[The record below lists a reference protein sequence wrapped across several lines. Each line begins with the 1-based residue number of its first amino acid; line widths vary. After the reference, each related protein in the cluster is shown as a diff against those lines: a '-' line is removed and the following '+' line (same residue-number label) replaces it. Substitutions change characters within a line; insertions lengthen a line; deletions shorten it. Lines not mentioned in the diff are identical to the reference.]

1 MATIQQPKSNGLLRS
16 LLLLA
21 LILFGFWILNDQGLV
36 ELVLQGDKS
45 HISKA
50 IIILWVLTTV
60 YWIYLSRIVYAE
72 KTSINSNGDINSNL
86 SIGRYLEAIDKGEDK
101 DLLLKAFETEY
112 AKKLS
117 YGWLAADIS
126 LKLGLLG
133 TVIGFILML
142 QPISEL
148 NNTSPEELKVA
159 LSSMSSG
166 MAVALFTTL
175 TGLVSSI
182 LIRLQF
188 QLTSSSIATL
198 INEITFIRED
208 SFGK

>member
-1 MATIQQPKSNGLLRS
+1 MAKIEQPKSNGLLRS
-16 LLLLA
+16 LLLLTI
-21 LILFGFWILNDQGLV
+21 ILFGFWILNDQGLMQI
-36 ELVLQGDKS
+36 VLKGDKS

-50 IIILWVLTTV
+50 IIILWIVTTI
-60 YWIYLSRIVYAE
+60 YWIYLSRIIYLDKSLIGNE
-72 KTSINSNGDINSNL
+72 KDFSLNL
-86 SIGRYLEAIDKGEDK
+86 SIGKYLRDIDKGEDNN
-101 DLLLKAFETEY
+101 AIIRVFESEY

-117 YGWLAADIS
+117 FGWVAADIS

-148 NNTSPEELKVA
+148 NNTSPDELKSA

-188 QLTSSSIATL
+188 QITSSNVVTL
-198 INEITFIRED
+198 INEITFLAEKNIER
-208 SFGK
+208 

>member
-1 MATIQQPKSNGLLRS
+1 MAKIEQPKSNGLLRS
-16 LLLLA
+16 LLLLTV
-21 LILFGFWILNDQGLV
+21 ILFGFWILNDQGLIQI
-36 ELVLQGDKS
+36 VLKGDKS

-50 IIILWVLTTV
+50 IIILWIVTTI
-60 YWIYLSRIVYAE
+60 YWIYLSRIIYLDKSLIGNE
-72 KTSINSNGDINSNL
+72 KIFSLNL
-86 SIGRYLEAIDKGEDK
+86 SIGKYLRDIDKGEDK
-101 DLLLKAFETEY
+101 DTIIRVFESEY

-117 YGWLAADIS
+117 FGWVAADIS

-148 NNTSPEELKVA
+148 NNTSPDELKLA

-188 QLTSSSIATL
+188 QITSSNVVTL
-198 INEITFIRED
+198 INEITFLAEKNIER
-208 SFGK
+208 

>member
-72 KTSINSNGDINSNL
+72 KTSINLNGDINSNL
-86 SIGRYLEAIDKGEDK
+86 FIGRYLEAIDKGEDK

-117 YGWLAADIS
+117 YGWMAADIS

>member
-101 DLLLKAFETEY
+101 DLLLKAFEPEY

-117 YGWLAADIS
+117 YGWMAADIS
-126 LKLGLLG
+126 LKLGLIG

>member
-1 MATIQQPKSNGLLRS
+1 MAKIEQPKSNGLLRS
-16 LLLLA
+16 LLLLTV
-21 LILFGFWILNDQGLV
+21 ILFGFWILNDQGLMRI
-36 ELVLQGDKS
+36 VLKGDKS

-50 IIILWVLTTV
+50 IIILWIVTTV
-60 YWIYLSRIVYAE
+60 YWIYLSRIIYLDKSLIGNE
-72 KTSINSNGDINSNL
+72 KNFSLNL
-86 SIGRYLEAIDKGEDK
+86 SIGKYLRDIDKGEDK
-101 DLLLKAFETEY
+101 DTIIRVFESEY

-117 YGWLAADIS
+117 FGWVAADIS

-148 NNTSPEELKVA
+148 NNTSPDELKLA

-188 QLTSSSIATL
+188 QITSSNVVTL
-198 INEITFIRED
+198 INEITFLAEKNIER
-208 SFGK
+208 

>member
-1 MATIQQPKSNGLLRS
+1 MTKIEQPKSNGLLRS
-16 LLLLA
+16 LLLLVI
-21 LILFGFWILNDQGLV
+21 ILFGFWILNDQGLMQI
-36 ELVLQGDKS
+36 VLQGDKS

-50 IIILWVLTTV
+50 IIILWIVTTI
-60 YWIYLSRIVYAE
+60 YWVYLSRIIYLDKSLIGNE
-72 KTSINSNGDINSNL
+72 NDSSSNL
-86 SIGRYLEAIDKGEDK
+86 SIGRYLRDLDKDEDK
-101 DLLLKAFETEY
+101 DVIIRVFESEY

-117 YGWLAADIS
+117 FGWVAADVS

-148 NNTSPEELKVA
+148 NNTGPEELKEA

-188 QLTSSSIATL
+188 QITSSNVVTL
-198 INEITFIRED
+198 INEITFLREENIER
-208 SFGK
+208 

>member
-1 MATIQQPKSNGLLRS
+1 MAKIEQPKSNGLLRS
-16 LLLLA
+16 LLLLTV
-21 LILFGFWILNDQGLV
+21 ILFGFWILNDQGLMQI
-36 ELVLQGDKS
+36 VLKGDKS

-50 IIILWVLTTV
+50 IIILWIVTTV
-60 YWIYLSRIVYAE
+60 YWIYLSRIIYLDKSLIGNE
-72 KTSINSNGDINSNL
+72 KIFSLNL
-86 SIGRYLEAIDKGEDK
+86 SIGKYLRDIDKGEDK
-101 DLLLKAFETEY
+101 DTIIRVFESEY

-117 YGWLAADIS
+117 FGWVAADIS

-148 NNTSPEELKVA
+148 NNTSPDELKSA

-188 QLTSSSIATL
+188 QITSSNVVTL
-198 INEITFIRED
+198 INEITFLAEKNIER
-208 SFGK
+208 

>member
-1 MATIQQPKSNGLLRS
+1 MAT
-16 LLLLA
+16 
-21 LILFGFWILNDQGLV
+21 
-36 ELVLQGDKS
+36 
-45 HISKA
+45 
-50 IIILWVLTTV
+50 
-60 YWIYLSRIVYAE
+60 SRTASAVW
-72 KTSINSNGDINSNL
+72 TG
-86 SIGRYLEAIDKGEDK
+86 
-101 DLLLKAFETEY
+101 DLLSGSGVVSANSSLAFNELAVSWKARTEE
-112 AKKLS
+112 AES
-117 YGWLAADIS
+117 
-126 LKLGLLG
+126 
-133 TVIGFILML
+133 
-142 QPISEL
+142 
-148 NNTSPEELKVA
+148 NTSPEELKVA

>member
-16 LLLLA
+16 LLLLV

-72 KTSINSNGDINSNL
+72 KTSINLNGDINSNL

-117 YGWLAADIS
+117 YGWMAADIS

>member
-1 MATIQQPKSNGLLRS
+1 MAKIEQPKSNGLLRS
-16 LLLLA
+16 LLLLTV
-21 LILFGFWILNDQGLV
+21 ILFGFWILNDQGLMQI
-36 ELVLQGDKS
+36 VLKGDKS

-50 IIILWVLTTV
+50 IIILWIVTTV
-60 YWIYLSRIVYAE
+60 YWIYLSRIIYLDKSLIGNE
-72 KTSINSNGDINSNL
+72 KDFSLNL
-86 SIGRYLEAIDKGEDK
+86 SIGKYLRDIDKGEDK
-101 DLLLKAFETEY
+101 DTIIRVFESEY

-117 YGWLAADIS
+117 FGWVAADIS

-148 NNTSPEELKVA
+148 NNTSPDELKSA

-188 QLTSSSIATL
+188 QITSSNVVTL
-198 INEITFIRED
+198 INEITFLAEKNIER
-208 SFGK
+208 

>member
-72 KTSINSNGDINSNL
+72 KTSINLNGDINSNL